1 MALDTS
7 SPAILGFGVFEVY
20 LRPGELRK
28 QGKRI
33 KLQEQ
38 PFQVLT
44 VLLRHPGEVVTR
56 EELRKQIWPQDTFVD
71 FDNSLNT
78 AINKLREALGDSADN
93 PRFIETLPRRGYR
106 FLAPVSGDLRESPP
120 GVFRSE
126 EVRVDATG
134 GRVLNSAQGMIHNAT
149 LALPLGLLVALV
161 AGMFWWL
168 SSKSAKQTMYFPA
181 PMFAPAQDVT
191 VAPNG
196 HTIAVVAYLE
206 SARKNVIW
214 IYELGSSNAK
224 SLAGTEGAAY
234 PSWSP
239 DSQSLAFFTDAKLKK
254 VDVSGGSVHT
264 LCDAPFGRGGTW
276 NKDRIIIF
284 TPQVLGG
291 LYRVSASGGTPV
303 PITNPDSSRGETT
316 HRWPMFLPDGRR
328 SGSR

>member
-1 MALDTS
+1 MALDIS
-7 SPAILGFGVFEVY
+7 SPAILGFGVFEVH
-20 LRPGELRK
+20 LRARELRK

-38 PFQVLT
+38 PFQVLK

-56 EELRKQIWPQDTFVD
+56 EELRKQILPQDTFVD

-106 FLAPVSGDLRESPP
+106 FLAPASSDHQRESPP
-120 GVFRSE
+120 GVFQSE
-126 EVRVDATG
+126 EVSVDARG
-134 GRVLNSAQGMIHNAT
+134 GRVLNSAQRMIQRTRHW
-149 LALPLGLLVALV
+149 LVPLGLLVALV
-161 AGMFWWL
+161 AGVFWWL
-168 SSKSAKQTMYFPA
+168 NSKPPKQTMYFPA

-234 PSWSP
+234 PFWSP
-239 DSQSLAFFTDAKLKK
+239 GSQSLAFFTYAKLKK
-254 VDVSGGSVHT
+254 VDVSGGSEHT

-276 NKDRIIIF
+276 NKDR
-284 TPQVLGG
+284 
-291 LYRVSASGGTPV
+291 
-303 PITNPDSSRGETT
+303 
-316 HRWPMFLPDGRR
+316 
-328 SGSR
+328 